1 MSRYFGFAAAFSRR
15 KTVGG
20 GRGGGEAA
28 APAPLFMPADHRSR
42 WRMATLS
49 TSPSA
54 VMYVTRAV
62 PP

>member
-1 MSRYFGFAAAFSRR
+1 MIRHFGFAAATGRR
-15 KTVGG
+15 KTLGC
-20 GRGGGEAA
+20 RGGGFAA
-28 APAPLFMPADHRSR
+28 APAPFMPAGYRSR